1 VFLRQW
7 HERRG
12 NTDIHFGQWISE
24 GKGDRKQRLVRFTP
38 PPAAHPMLK
47 RFTST
52 KFKEVQQF
60 SITPKGEAVV
70 LAIAMGEG
78 GPSVDLETRVEW
90 VARVGEDGI
99 LRCSITSRDEY
110 KRKLFKEM
118 IESFMCESTEGAIR
132 LWIELMRRQLHHMGF
147 TPALHLP
154 SMSHVSESAGE
165 ESDGDYKGSN
175 QGSDEKES
183 DDEDDKTQSF
193 VDAQE
198 VLPVA
203 ERGAGASEEVAFLRS
218 VIKSLEREV
227 TNMELQLAK
236 ALARI
241 AGLQRT
247 VEDMVNERASTLP
260 LLNQR
265 LNALEERVQASSQPP
280 PPLSLNI
287 GARPPTCEAPEQD
300 ATEDRRLARRS
311 MRKHR
316 SLSRNIGNAN
326 GNVDGG
332 ADPPISEGSSKMTT
346 KKCQQNPRRKLIWA
360 GVATLVVLSIS
371 LALPLIA
378 PRLLRR
384 PLRFWPFTLPRYS
397 SIK

>member
-1 VFLRQW
+1 
-7 HERRG
+7 
-12 NTDIHFGQWISE
+12 
-24 GKGDRKQRLVRFTP
+24 
-38 PPAAHPMLK
+38 
-47 RFTST
+47 
-52 KFKEVQQF
+52 
-60 SITPKGEAVV
+60 
-70 LAIAMGEG
+70 
-78 GPSVDLETRVEW
+78 
-90 VARVGEDGI
+90 
-99 LRCSITSRDEY
+99 
-110 KRKLFKEM
+110 
-118 IESFMCESTEGAIR
+118 
-132 LWIELMRRQLHHMGF
+132 
-147 TPALHLP
+147 
-154 SMSHVSESAGE
+154 
-165 ESDGDYKGSN
+165 
-175 QGSDEKES
+175 
-183 DDEDDKTQSF
+183 
-193 VDAQE
+193 
-198 VLPVA
+198 
-203 ERGAGASEEVAFLRS
+203 
-218 VIKSLEREV
+218 
-227 TNMELQLAK
+227 
-236 ALARI
+236 
-241 AGLQRT
+241 
-247 VEDMVNERASTLP
+247 MVNERASTLP